1 MGVIFRMSR
10 FMAFLVVLPLF
21 VVNGCG
27 GGSSGG
33 GASKIDNPKFF
44 FGTMTAMDVDIAYE
58 TGADPFASNKWT
70 MLKLNLEALF
80 RDRPIKPTV
89 TLPTSSD
96 QMTNIPSQGKTA
108 WTLYDILDLEMTY
121 RSRKSD
127 GATGRFWVVFL
138 KGYLEKDGAPNTA
151 VIGVSITGTTVIA
164 MFKDVI
170 ESTGVRAT
178 GQVPR
183 FVEQSTIVH
192 EIGHALGLV
201 ANGVTL
207 QSSHHDAANG
217 AHCRNPNCVM
227 YYQNEGKDSLQRFRE
242 QLRDTEDPVIFGAEC
257 LEDAK
262 LFKP

>member
-1 MGVIFRMSR
+1 MGVIGRGSR
-10 FMAFLVVLPLF
+10 FWVLFALLPLF
-21 VVNGCG
+21 VATGCG
-27 GGSSGG
+27 GGSSSE

-44 FGTMTAMDVDIAYE
+44 FGTMTSMDVDIAYE
-58 TGADPFASNKWT
+58 TGADPFAANRWT

-80 RDRPIKPTV
+80 RERPIKPTI
-89 TLPTSSD
+89 TLPTATD

-108 WTLYDILDLEMTY
+108 WTLYDILDLEKTY

-127 GATGRFWVVFL
+127 GVTGRFWVVFL
-138 KGYLEKDGAPNTA
+138 KGYLEKDGAPNPA

-170 ESTGVRAT
+170 ESTGVRAN

-201 ANGVTL
+201 ANGLTL
-207 QSSHHDAANG
+207 QSAHHDAANG
-217 AHCRNPNCVM
+217 AHCTNPNCVM
-227 YYQNEGKDSLQRFRE
+227 YFQNEGKESLQRFRE
-242 QLRDTEDPVIFGAEC
+242 QLRDSEDPVIFGAEC
-257 LEDAK
+257 LEDAT

>member
-1 MGVIFRMSR
+1 MGLFGRNFR
-10 FMAFLVVLPLF
+10 FWVLLALLPHF
-21 VVNGCG
+21 VATGCG
-27 GGSSGG
+27 GGSSSE

-44 FGTMTAMDVDIAYE
+44 FGTMTAMDIDIAYE
-58 TGADPFASNKWT
+58 TGADPFASNSWT
-70 MLKLNLEALF
+70 ILKLNLEALF
-80 RDRPIKPTV
+80 RDRPIKPII
-89 TLPTSSD
+89 TLPTATD

-108 WTLYDILDLEMTY
+108 WTLYDILDLEKTY

-138 KGYLEKDGAPNTA
+138 KGYLEKDGAPNQA

-178 GQVPR
+178 GRVPR

-207 QSSHHDAANG
+207 QSAHHDAPNG
-217 AHCRNPNCVM
+217 AHCTNPDCVM
-227 YYQNEGKDSLQRFRE
+227 YFQNEGKESLQRFSE
-242 QLRDTEDPVIFGAEC
+242 QLRDSEDPVIFGAEC

>member
-1 MGVIFRMSR
+1 MGVIGRSPR
-10 FMAFLVVLPLF
+10 FMVLFFALPLIF
-21 VVNGCG
+21 AVAC
-27 GGSSGG
+27 GGSSSGSG
-33 GASKIDNPKFF
+33 TSKIDNPKFF
-44 FGTMTAMDVDIAYE
+44 FGTMTAMDIDISYE

-70 MLKLNLEALF
+70 LLKLNLEALF
-80 RDRPIKPTV
+80 RDRPIKPTI
-89 TLPTSSD
+89 TLPTASD

-108 WTLYDILDLEMTY
+108 WTLYDILDLEKTY

-138 KGYLEKDGAPNTA
+138 KGYLEKDGAPNPA

-170 ESTGVRAT
+170 ESTGVSAT

-207 QSSHHDAANG
+207 QSAHHDAANG
-217 AHCRNPNCVM
+217 AHCTNPNCVM
-227 YYQNEGKDSLQRFRE
+227 YYLNEGRDSLKRFRE